1 MLNKT
6 VLLFKALSDR
16 SRLLILNALRA
27 KPMYVEELSE
37 TIQLSPSTIS
47 FHLKKMEEVGIV
59 SSSKDQYYTIYRLDT
74 LLFSQTLESLIRFEQ
89 QINTNQKEQE
99 EQYRKKVLHTF
110 FKYEKVV
117 KMPVGRKKRRVIL
130 DEIAKHFEGDKKYP
144 EREVNLIISDFHDDY
159 CFIRRAMIEEK
170 ILARENGIYWKLEN

>member
-6 VLLFKALSDR
+6 VMLFKALSDR
-16 SRLLILNALRA
+16 SRLLILNALRN

-37 TIQLSPSTIS
+37 TIQLTPSTIS

-59 SSSKDQYYTIYRLDT
+59 SAVKDQYYTIYRINEE
-74 LLFSQTLESLIRFEQ
+74 LFTSTLESLIRFEQ
-89 QINTNQKEQE
+89 QVNNDQKEQE

-110 FKYEKVV
+110 FRYNKVI

-130 DEIAKHFEGDKKYP
+130 DEIAQAFEVGKQYP
-144 EREVNLIISDFHDDY
+144 EREVNLIISDYHDDY

-170 ILARENGIYWKLEN
+170 ILARENGIYWKL